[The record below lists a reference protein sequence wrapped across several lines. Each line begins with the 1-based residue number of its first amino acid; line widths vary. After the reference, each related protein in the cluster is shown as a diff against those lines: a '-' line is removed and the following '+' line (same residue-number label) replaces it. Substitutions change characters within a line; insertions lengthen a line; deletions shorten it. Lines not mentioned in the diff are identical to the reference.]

1 MDIKQ
6 WIKAEACSLGFPL
19 AGITTPDPPR
29 HWNRFEAWIAAGR
42 HASMAYLSAPASLEK
57 RAAPNL
63 VLSTSRSI
71 LSLGM
76 PYSPSNIPSNIK
88 EIPTGT
94 PIGRVASY
102 AWGDD
107 YHNVIPGRLGLLV
120 ERIAEQLGR
129 HVTWRA
135 YTDTGPILERDLAQR
150 AGLGWAGKNTCLI
163 HREFGSYFF
172 LAELFLDIELEPDK
186 PFEAYHCGTCQRCI
200 EACPT
205 GCIHDDRTLDASRC
219 ISYQT
224 IENKEPIPH
233 PLRPFLGNWVFGCDI
248 CQQVCPWNR
257 FALTNPIEDAFQARP
272 DVAAPRLLDELR
284 LDARGFNQKFHL
296 SPVRRAKRRG
306 YLRNVCIAL
315 GNSGDDSVVPALL
328 DIVDTEPEGLIR
340 GAAAWAAHRLN
351 PETAQSR
358 LKQAADS
365 DPDPLVREDIRIT
378 LGS

>member
-19 AGITTPDPPR
+19 AGITTPDPPP
-29 HWNRFEAWIAAGR
+29 HLETFEAWIASGR
-42 HASMAYLSAPASLEK
+42 HAGMGYLADPSSLQK
-57 RAAPNL
+57 RADPRNVFPAAKS
-63 VLSTSRSI
+63 VI
-71 LSLGM
+71 SLAM
-76 PYSPSNIPSNIK
+76 PYAASGRVAVDL
-88 EIPTGT
+88 TA
-94 PIGRVASY
+94 GRVASY
-102 AWGDD
+102 AWGKD
-107 YHNVIPGRLGLLV
+107 YHDVIPARLALLADQIEV
-120 ERIAEQLGR
+120 QIGCQVAR
-129 HVTWRA
+129 RA

-186 PFEAYHCGTCQRCI
+186 PFEADHCGTCRRCI

-205 GCIHDDRTLDASRC
+205 GCIREDRTLDSLRC

-224 IENKEPIPH
+224 IENKGSIPH
-233 PLRPFLGNWVFGCDI
+233 VLRPQLGNWIFGCDI

-257 FALTNPIEDAFQARP
+257 FALTNPLEDAFQARP